1 MFQKILYALIIT
13 AIVFIT
19 SCNKEEKN
27 PKPEPVIK
35 PSWIDYKGTAPF
47 SAEIDGTEF
56 IVNPQTGRASVTEMS
71 EEIQISG
78 SDYNKEINIGLIIPK
93 NTIGGQEYEL
103 NGLTG
108 TAKGIYQF
116 TFGGNDPADV
126 YNMAY
131 GKCFIIQ
138 NTSSMIEGYFYF
150 DIKNRTKP
158 YPTVVIKKGYFKVN
172 K

>member
-1 MFQKILYALIIT
+1 MFQKILSALVIT
-13 AIVFIT
+13 AALFIS
-19 SCNKEEKN
+19 SCDKDEK
-27 PKPEPVIK
+27 KPEPEIIK

-56 IVNPQTGRASVTEMS
+56 IVNPQTGRASVTDMT

-108 TAKGIYQF
+108 TARAIYQF
-116 TFGGNDPADV
+116 TFSGNDPADV
-126 YNMAY
+126 YQMAY

-138 NTSSMIEGYFYF
+138 NTSSVIEGYFYF

-158 YPTVVIKKGYFKVN
+158 YPTVVIKKGYFKMN